1 MERGELL
8 GSGRMADVFALD
20 ERRVLRRYR
29 DGTDATAEAEVM
41 TLVAQHGYPVPAVFP
56 APGGARRTD
65 LVLERLSGPTMAAA
79 VLGGELTPDDAGRIL
94 ARLLNELH
102 RIPARVSDAPGTRVL
117 HLDLHPE
124 NVLMTPR
131 GPVVIDWAN
140 AAEGPP
146 GYDRAVSA
154 LILAEAAVG
163 GVPDDLAER
172 VRPMLAALLAHLD
185 GAGGPAHEDAAVWA
199 ADRERARALRA
210 ANTTLSHEEVGRL
223 GRASGLVVALSPG
236 AGSTAQGRR

>member
-1 MERGELL
+1 MKRGELL

-29 DGTDATAEAEVM
+29 DGTDASGEAAVM
-41 TLVAQHGYPVPAVFP
+41 AHVAAHGYPVPAVFP
-56 APGGARRTD
+56 AAEGAGGGPD
-65 LVLERLSGPTMAAA
+65 LVMERLEGPTMAAA
-79 VLGGELTPDDAGRIL
+79 WLAGQLTPERAGEIL

-102 RIPARVSDAPGTRVL
+102 RVPARLPEDPTARPL

-124 NVLMTPR
+124 NVLLTPR

-154 LILAEAAVG
+154 LILAEVAVG
-163 GVPDDLAER
+163 AYPAIGELVASARRALAS
-172 VRPMLAALLAHLD
+172 LLAHLD
-185 GAGGPAHEDAAVWA
+185 DAGGPADADDWPTHLARPRTLREANPTLAPGEKALLGEAV
-199 ADRERARALRA
+199 ELVRAL
-210 ANTTLSHEEVGRL
+210 
-223 GRASGLVVALSPG
+223 
-236 AGSTAQGRR
+236 